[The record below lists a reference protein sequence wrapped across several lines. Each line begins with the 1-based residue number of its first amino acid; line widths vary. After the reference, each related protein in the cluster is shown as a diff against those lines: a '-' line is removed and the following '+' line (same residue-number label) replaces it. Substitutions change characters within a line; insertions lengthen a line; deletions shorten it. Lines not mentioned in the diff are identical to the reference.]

1 MPDLYISPATTAT
14 IAVGGVISVFYL
26 RYAWLALRRSAVT
39 LTEPDDQ
46 KNDRFA
52 YSFGGAIFA
61 VIASSLAIA
70 SYGFSPLFLYV
81 GIVLALASPVAVAYT
96 LYSELRE

>member
-1 MPDLYISPATTAT
+1 MSDLYISPVTTTT

-26 RYAWLALRRSAVT
+26 RYAWLALRRSAIT
-39 LTEPDDQ
+39 FTEPDDERS
-46 KNDRFA
+46 DSFA

-61 VIASSLAIA
+61 VIASSLSIA

-81 GIVLALASPVAVAYT
+81 GVALALASPIAVAYT